1 MSEIDRK
8 RIAAVWV
15 LEARG
20 YRFEAGEWR
29 PGDEQ
34 PFWPEADRLHALLM
48 NRAEVLSGCIEDS
61 PEEDELRTIADELEA
76 YEARRWPAG
85 KITGGKG

>member
-61 PEEDELRTIADELEA
+61 PEEDELRTIADALEA

-85 KITGGKG
+85 KFAGGKG